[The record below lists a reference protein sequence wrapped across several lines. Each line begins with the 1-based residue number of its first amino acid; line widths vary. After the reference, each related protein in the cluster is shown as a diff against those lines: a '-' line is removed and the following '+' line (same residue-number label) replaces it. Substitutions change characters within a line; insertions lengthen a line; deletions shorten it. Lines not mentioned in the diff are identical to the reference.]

1 LKKSNNQIY
10 SCRGINSALALLESD
25 RFIVNSINILK
36 GGRADKEGRVMNL
49 IRDHHVSF
57 FNKDEY
63 YKRFS
68 EGRTQG
74 IVIEFTGNITQSTFP
89 TYKGADNV
97 CLLALDQIEDP
108 QNFGQII
115 RTADCAGIDGII
127 FPKHHSAPIT
137 QASLQVSQGAFVNM
151 PLYEIT
157 NLSQGLAELKKNDF
171 WIIGI
176 ENSIDAVSWHEIDY
190 SGKAVI
196 VVGSEGKGMRKKT
209 MGSCDFI
216 ATIPMQGKTSSLN
229 VSAAVSAI
237 LFERQRQL
245 QKD

>member
-1 LKKSNNQIY
+1 MKKSNNQFY
-10 SCRGINSALALLESD
+10 TCRGINSALALLESD
-25 RFIVNSINILK
+25 RFIVKSINILK
-36 GGRADKEGRVMNL
+36 EGRADKEDRIKDL
-49 IRDHHVSF
+49 IMDHHVSF

-74 IVIEFTGNITQSTFP
+74 IVIEFSGNLTRSTLP
-89 TYKGADNV
+89 AYKDANV

-137 QASLQVSQGAFVNM
+137 QVGLQVSQGAFVNM

-176 ENSIDAVSWHEIDY
+176 ENSIDAASWHEIDY

-209 MGSCDFI
+209 MASCDFI